1 MDFSD
6 FNLRDF
12 PLINLCFDLSKKWIQ
27 TMIAQNS
34 FDVGQRI
41 LCDGNQQFV
50 LRSEV
55 AGLYELNRSLDVNVT
70 T

>member
-6 FNLRDF
+6 FNLRGF
-12 PLINLCFDLSKKWIQ
+12 PLINLCFDLSKKLIQ

-55 AGLYELNRSLDVNVT
+55 ARLYELNRSLDVNVT